1 MQSCA
6 ETGEHRT
13 TSALRLHYRLRLGR
27 WASPSAATAT
37 CTTAPTVF
45 FHVLRGFGGKAG
57 RELIYKPYE
66 NNTIQHNLQQYL
78 PALHEKYEFKKK
90 HEKNL
95 HNNKNVII
103 FVVSLKTSSL
113 NDKEGLK
120 ARIEELKSDL
130 DFYLCYRTRLSK
142 RSRRMKAVIE
152 KEIKQLE
159 DEISRLYELLRD

>member
-1 MQSCA
+1 M
-6 ETGEHRT
+6 
-13 TSALRLHYRLRLGR
+13 Y
-27 WASPSAATAT
+27 
-37 CTTAPTVF
+37 
-45 FHVLRGFGGKAG
+45 
-57 RELIYKPYE
+57 
-66 NNTIQHNLQQYL
+66 
-78 PALHEKYEFKKK
+78 
-90 HEKNL
+90 
-95 HNNKNVII
+95 NNKNVII

>member
-1 MQSCA
+1 MQEPENTAQLLHSSC
-6 ETGEHRT
+6 TIVKMGITIGGDRDVHN
-13 TSALRLHYRLRLGR
+13 
-27 WASPSAATAT
+27 
-37 CTTAPTVF
+37 CTTVL

-66 NNTIQHNLQQYL
+66 NNTIQHNPQQYL
-78 PALHEKYEFKKK
+78 PALHEKYEFKQKNTK
-90 HEKNL
+90 KNL

>member
-1 MQSCA
+1 MQKPENTAQLLHSSC
-6 ETGEHRT
+6 TIVKMGITIDGDRDVHN
-13 TSALRLHYRLRLGR
+13 
-27 WASPSAATAT
+27 
-37 CTTAPTVF
+37 CTTVL
-45 FHVLRGFGGKAG
+45 FHVLRGFGGKGWQEVEFEGIKNQYHPA
-57 RELIYKPYE
+57 LP
-66 NNTIQHNLQQYL
+66 TQHL
-78 PALHEKYEFKKK
+78 PALQENFILSKKTR
-90 HEKNL
+90 KNL